1 MKNKD
6 SKPFS
11 PRARANSFAYAFKG
25 LKLVFTTQHNSWI
38 HLFAAGAVVAAGFFF
53 GITKTEWLFVVTAIS
68 LVLITEMLNT
78 AIEFL
83 VDLVSPGY
91 NELAGKVKDLAA
103 GAVLFAALMAAVIGV
118 LVFGPYLLAAVS
130 LRA

>member
-1 MKNKD
+1 MKNNE

-11 PRARANSFAYAFKG
+11 PLARANSFRYAFKG
-25 LKLVFTTQHNSWI
+25 LKIFFATQHNSWI
-38 HLFAAGAVVAAGFFF
+38 HLVAALSVIAAGFFF
-53 GITKTEWLFVVTAIS
+53 SITKTEWLFVVTAIA

-83 VDLVSPGY
+83 VDLVSPDY

-103 GAVLFAALMAAVIGV
+103 GAVLFAALMAAVIGI
-118 LVFGPYLLAAVS
+118 LVFGPYLLA
-130 LRA
+130 LIF

>member
-1 MKNKD
+1 MKNNE

-11 PRARANSFAYAFKG
+11 PLARANSFRYAFKG
-25 LKLVFTTQHNSWI
+25 LKLFFTTQHNSWI
-38 HLFAAGAVVAAGFFF
+38 HLFAACSVVAAGFLF
-53 GITKTEWLFVVTAIS
+53 GIAKTEWLFVIAAIA

-83 VDLVSPGY
+83 VDLVSPEY

-103 GAVLFAALMAAVIGV
+103 GAVLFAALMAVVIGV
-118 LVFGPYLLAAVS
+118 LVFGPYLLALLS
-130 LRA
+130 

>member
-1 MKNKD
+1 MKNNE

-11 PRARANSFAYAFKG
+11 PLARANSFRYAFKG
-25 LKLVFTTQHNSWI
+25 LKLFFTTQHNSWI
-38 HLFAAGAVVAAGFFF
+38 HLFATLCVIAAGFFF
-53 GITKTEWLFVVTAIS
+53 GITKTEWLFAVTAIA

-83 VDLVSPGY
+83 VDFVSPEY

-103 GAVLFAALMAAVIGV
+103 GAVLFAALMAAAIGV
-118 LVFGPYLLAAVS
+118 LVFGPYLLALFS
-130 LRA
+130 

>member
-1 MKNKD
+1 MKNKE
-6 SKPFS
+6 SKTFS
-11 PRARANSFAYAFKG
+11 PQARANSFRYAFKG
-25 LKLVFTTQHNSWI
+25 LKLFFTTQHNSWI
-38 HLFAAGAVVAAGFFF
+38 HLVAAFSAIAAGFFF
-53 GITKTEWLFVVTAIS
+53 GITTTEWLFVIVAIA

-83 VDLVSPGY
+83 VDLVSPDY

-118 LVFGPYLLAAVS
+118 LVFGPYLLALIS
-130 LRA
+130 